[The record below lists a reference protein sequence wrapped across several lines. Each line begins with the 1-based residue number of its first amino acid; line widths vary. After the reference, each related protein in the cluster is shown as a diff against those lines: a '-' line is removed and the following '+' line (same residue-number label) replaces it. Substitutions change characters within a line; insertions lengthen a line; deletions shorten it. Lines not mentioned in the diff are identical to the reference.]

1 MGKTCMKNLEKG
13 ISEIIDAAGLP
24 ETPETRQMVED
35 VLLNRTDCYTE
46 EELDKIDLELAKR
59 IMDRAEA
66 EAAKKGVRVG
76 VYFVP
81 DMEENVM
88 YG

>member
-1 MGKTCMKNLEKG
+1 MKNLEKR

-35 VLLNRTDCYTE
+35 VLLNRTDRYTE

-59 IMDRAEA
+59 IMNRAEA
-66 EAAKKGVRVG
+66 AEKGVRVG
-76 VYFVP
+76 VYFVS